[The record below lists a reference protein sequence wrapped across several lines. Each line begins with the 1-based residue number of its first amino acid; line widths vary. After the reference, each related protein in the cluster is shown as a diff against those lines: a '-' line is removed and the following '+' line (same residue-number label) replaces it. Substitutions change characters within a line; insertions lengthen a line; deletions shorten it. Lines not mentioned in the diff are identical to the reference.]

1 MSDFDPV
8 DFLERAVQTPSHEDV
23 DAMRE
28 LLVDELDAHGVTP
41 EVDDAG
47 NVLAT
52 TGEED
57 QGGDS
62 PHYVLNTHID
72 TVPPHLDFDREDG
85 VIRGRGSC
93 DAKGPLAALLA
104 GFLAVDPD
112 KGRVTLAV
120 TPDEETESL
129 GADALV
135 CGGALDDADV
145 DGYVVGEPT
154 GLDPC
159 TAARGRFQ
167 CTVHLRG
174 SGAHAAD
181 PESGVNAVAA
191 LEQTLA
197 AIRTFDEE
205 HGPNPHPILGPP
217 TLTPTQVEGGEAS
230 NRIPSDASL
239 VLDRRTVPP
248 ETEHAFFEALPISLR
263 EQVPDEVGLD
273 VEPAERSTPFLEAF
287 DTDDDSAVVEALVEA
302 GAGDPR
308 AFGAATEA
316 SYFAKNAPTVVFG
329 PGDLSDE
336 EGAVAHSER
345 EYVRVD
351 EVEDAAD
358 IVTAALRRLV
368 G

>member
-1 MSDFDPV
+1 MTDFDPV

-23 DAMRE
+23 TEMRE
-28 LLVDELDAHGVTP
+28 LLVDVLEAHGHSP

-52 TGEED
+52 TGEA
-57 QGGDS
+57 GAS

-72 TVPPHLDFDREDG
+72 TVPPHLEFDREDG

-93 DAKGPLAALLA
+93 DAKGQLATLLAA
-104 GFLAVDPD
+104 FFAVDPD
-112 KGRVTLAV
+112 EGRVTLAI
-120 TPDEETESL
+120 TPDEETEST

-135 CGGALDDADV
+135 RGGALDDADV
-145 DGYVVGEPT
+145 DGYIVGEPT

-174 SGAHAAD
+174 SGAHAAEPD
-181 PESGVNAVAA
+181 SGVNAVVA
-191 LEQTLA
+191 LEQLLRA
-197 AIRTFDEE
+197 VRTFDEE

-230 NRIPSDASL
+230 NRVPSDASL

-248 ETEHAFFEALPISLR
+248 ETEHAFFEALPVYLR
-263 EQVPDEVGLD
+263 EEVPDEVGVD
-273 VEPAERSTPFLEAF
+273 VDPAERSTPFLEAF

-302 GAGDPR
+302 GAGEPR
-308 AFGAATEA
+308 AFSAATEA
-316 SYFAKNAPTVVFG
+316 SYFAGDAPTVVFG
-329 PGDLSDE
+329 PGDLADE

-345 EYVRVD
+345 EYVRVED
-351 EVEDAAD
+351 VEEGAD